1 MRETGQSW
9 KITEACNPNA
19 GMKCHFKFAGLIVLY
34 HYIASS
40 DNTTRR
46 TIAACGPHPSGR
58 GKRERKKAENPGLRD
73 RRPVKD
79 GYRISAFPAQSLE
92 TLGYLHFQWVL
103 PAYEIPSQ
111 RFVFWGEKP
120 NEEEGPRL
128 LPAPGR
134 ARASAGPGR
143 LPGGRR
149 TRSRP
154 APARVRSSDARAL
167 CASRVLTRHGNWLL
181 PARQGLLGADDFR
194 TRVAHSRDG
203 EKAVEEL
210 ASPPGDRQHRQ
221 AADRGGAAGGTARS
235 RAEQQLGDRRALDC
249 WRRAARLVCAEL
261 LPPRNRG
268 YLRLTPQGL

>member
-1 MRETGQSW
+1 M
-9 KITEACNPNA
+9 
-19 GMKCHFKFAGLIVLY
+19 
-34 HYIASS
+34 SS
-40 DNTTRR
+40 T
-46 TIAACGPHPSGR
+46 S
-58 GKRERKKAENPGLRD
+58 LRD
-73 RRPVKD
+73 SVTAFCVLGGEAKRGGRP
-79 GYRISAFPAQSLE
+79 
-92 TLGYLHFQWVL
+92 
-103 PAYEIPSQ
+103 
-111 RFVFWGEKP
+111 
-120 NEEEGPRL
+120 
-128 LPAPGR
+128 PAPPRPGPSPRVGR
-134 ARASAGPGR
+134 PRASP
-143 LPGGRR
+143 RR
-149 TRSRP
+149 AEDAQPP

-235 RAEQQLGDRRALDC
+235 RAEQQLRDRRALDC